1 MAAIL
6 IFSFTADSFHFLT
19 PFLHF
24 LRPASFVLLPP
35 SPLLP
40 KIPSIASPS
49 PEPADGLPWP
59 SALRPDRR
67 SRGAEPR
74 NQELELE
81 EEKEA
86 SSGGSTTSTTPRL
99 HGGFLTSQGMSTGC
113 NGSDISFLSP
123 KSFSFLL
130 RISLFGWH
138 WIGPVPSLVLPLLGS
153 YSGSL
158 GAWVMIGSFYRSSA
172 VAVRLFFQDWLDWIP
187 FLGSGESGL
196 IDRIFSR
203 ERLECKVWIIRCSFP
218 PI

>member
-6 IFSFTADSFHFLT
+6 ISSFTADSFHFLT
-19 PFLHF
+19 PFSISPSSLSTQCSD
-24 LRPASFVLLPP
+24 LTLMPASFVLLPP

-158 GAWVMIGSFYRSSA
+158 PQCRSRYPAMAMGSS
-172 VAVRLFFQDWLDWIP
+172 
-187 FLGSGESGL
+187 
-196 IDRIFSR
+196 
-203 ERLECKVWIIRCSFP
+203 
-218 PI
+218 

>member
-6 IFSFTADSFHFLT
+6 ISSFTADSFHFLT
-19 PFLHF
+19 PFSISPSSLSTQCSD
-24 LRPASFVLLPP
+24 LTLMPASFVLLPP
-35 SPLLP
+35 SPLPP

-49 PEPADGLPWP
+49 PEPVDGLPWP
-59 SALRPDRR
+59 SAHRPDWR

-81 EEKEA
+81 EA

-138 WIGPVPSLVLPLLGS
+138 WIGAVPSLVPPLLGS
-153 YSGSL
+153 YSGSVPRWWL
-158 GAWVMIGSFYRSSA
+158 V
-172 VAVRLFFQDWLDWIP
+172 LFTDPVLLLF
-187 FLGSGESGL
+187 G
-196 IDRIFSR
+196 
-203 ERLECKVWIIRCSFP
+203 CSFKTGR
-218 PI
+218 IGFLSWVVVRAAWN